1 MSRGIVVRVLITI
14 FEKLVPIS
22 GGGTPRT
29 SSLVKAFV
37 ARGHEVHVASSIAVT
52 RREAISRL
60 GCDDWVPLQGVNRLG
75 RWKMPKYM
83 VAFPYNILRVAA
95 AVRRLKPDLIVS
107 HNSIAG
113 YGALLG
119 QKWSPRSLTVLD
131 LTDLL
136 FEYLED
142 YSQAGWLR
150 AVSSGGRRLENK
162 VIRESDRIVTIS
174 DAMKGI
180 AADLGADVGHID
192 VVPDGVDTGLFQPVD
207 GQPLRDAHAR
217 GASHVLIFHGAI
229 DPQDD
234 PGLLVDAARLV
245 VASHADVCFWLVGNG
260 SAVPDLKKKVSRYS
274 LDDNFYFSG
283 WVEQQQIPS
292 FISASDIGL
301 VVLPDVISAR
311 GRVTLKEFEYWACG
325 VPAILP
331 RLPALQEV
339 AQEGVTA
346 LFYRP
351 GDANDLA
358 DQIGRLM
365 DDPAL
370 RARLGGN
377 GLAMVKEKYEW
388 SRLADRFVELCEGYV
403 HDARSD
409 EEG

>member
-1 MSRGIVVRVLITI
+1 VRVLITI

-29 SSLVKAFV
+29 SSLAKAFV

-52 RREAISRL
+52 KREAIARL

-75 RWKMPKYM
+75 RRKMPKYM
-83 VAFPYNILRVAA
+83 VAFPYNILKVAA

-119 QKWSPRSLTVLD
+119 KKWSPRSRTVLD

-150 AVSSGGRRLENK
+150 AVTSGGRRLENK
-162 VIRESDRIVTIS
+162 VIRESDRIITIS
-174 DAMKGI
+174 DAMRNI
-180 AADLGADVGHID
+180 AAEFGADVGHID
-192 VVPDGVDTGLFQPVD
+192 VVPDGVDTSLFQPVD
-207 GQPLRDAHAR
+207 GQPLRDAYAR
-217 GASHVLIFHGAI
+217 DASHVLIFHGAI

-245 VASHADVCFWLVGNG
+245 VARGEGVCFWLVGNG
-260 SAVPDLKKKVSRYS
+260 SAVPDLKKRVSEYS

-283 WVEQQQIPS
+283 WVEQDEIPS
-292 FISASDIGL
+292 FISASDVGL
-301 VVLPDVISAR
+301 VILPDVISAR

-331 RLPALQEV
+331 RLPALEEI

-358 DQIGRLM
+358 DQICRLLG
-365 DDPAL
+365 DREL
-370 RARLGGN
+370 RVRLGGN
-377 GLAMVKEKYEW
+377 GLTMVKEKYEW
-388 SRLADRFVELCEGYV
+388 SKLAERFVELCEGYV
-403 HDARSD
+403 CDGRSV
-409 EEG
+409 EEV